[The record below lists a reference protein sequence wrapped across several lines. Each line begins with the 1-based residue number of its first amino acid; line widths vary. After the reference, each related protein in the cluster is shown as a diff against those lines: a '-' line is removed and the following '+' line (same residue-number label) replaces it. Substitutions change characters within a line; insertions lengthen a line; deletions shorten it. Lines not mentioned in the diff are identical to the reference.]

1 MANGRNLALI
11 DGYIGQ
17 TPTLVKSSN
26 GTSIANFQVA
36 TSERYND
43 GRGNIVTNTEWHNIT
58 AFAGTADF
66 VERYATK
73 GSFVLVTGKLQ
84 TRTWEDKQTG
94 AKRERT
100 SIIVKNIELVS
111 QGKKSGTTS
120 SEEEPGSTV
129 TPMEDID
136 DSIPF

>member
-1 MANGRNLALI
+1 MANGRNLAII

-17 TPTLVKSSN
+17 NPTLVKSSN

-43 GRGNIVTNTEWHNIT
+43 GRGNIVTRTEWHNIT

-66 VERYATK
+66 IALYGTK

-84 TRTWEDKQTG
+84 PAHGKTSRPERSVNGLPSSSRT
-94 AKRERT
+94 
-100 SIIVKNIELVS
+100 
-111 QGKKSGTTS
+111 
-120 SEEEPGSTV
+120 
-129 TPMEDID
+129 
-136 DSIPF
+136 